1 MEEIGFQQGRVRGGN
16 PSSAFIGQL
25 PTLGKS
31 LKPSDRSLFCLYLV
45 YICVYSV
52 YIKVVQNK

>member
-1 MEEIGFQQGRVRGGN
+1 MEEMAFQQGGVRGEN
-16 PSSAFIGQL
+16 PSSASIGQL

-31 LKPSDRSLFCLYLV
+31 LKPSDQSLFCLYLV

-52 YIKVVQNK
+52 YIKLVQNK